1 MKFFT
6 RLVLAIFI
14 LFQFSTIIICVINAR
29 NETNVAI
36 NITEEEEHSKQ
47 IKEVKSVFV
56 LSNYKLLPLF
66 DETPKRKV
74 HDNYLL
80 KKYIADVTIFLLP
93 PEQV

>member
-29 NETNVAI
+29 NESNIAI
-36 NITEEEEHSKQ
+36 NITEEEEHSKH

-56 LSNYKLLPLF
+56 VSNYKLLPLF
-66 DETPKRKV
+66 DETLKRKV

-80 KKYIADVTIFLLP
+80 KKYIADVSIFLLP

>member
-6 RLVLAIFI
+6 RIVLAIFI

-29 NETNVAI
+29 NETNIAI
-36 NITEEEEHSKQ
+36 NITEEEEHSKH

-56 LSNYKLLPLF
+56 ASNYKLLPLF
-66 DETPKRKV
+66 DEDSEKKV
-74 HDNYLL
+74 HDYYLL
-80 KKYIADVTIFLLP
+80 KKYVAESTIFLLP